1 MNEKGTLSNP
11 YSQEEFYAMLNAGTW
26 PGGYV
31 QGLGYCMA
39 EITVVGSSSS
49 SDASESDSSD
59 SSEWSDIS
67 DPLSDPDNIG
77 DLSNPDDNDQGSNSS
92 SDGSSS
98 EDSGSNSSGGGG
110 SGSARV
116 ITISGKTNGISSY
129 TYNILKNLPYY
140 SGEIYITSVART
152 VEEQARAMLNNIK
165 RSGVQSQLDIYASA
179 GDSVI
184 NVYNKDLSDEQNR
197 QNMIE
202 KIKEVGPSN
211 VSKHCAD
218 PSVLNVFDVSRSMLS
233 DVDTFK
239 SALVFRG
246 IYYIDEPKNNC
257 VHIEIPQTN

>member
-67 DPLSDPDNIG
+67 DPFSDPDNIG

-165 RSGVQSQLDIYASA
+165 KSGVDSQIRIYAES
-179 GDSVI
+179 GEIVI
-184 NVYNKDLSDEQNR
+184 NVYNENSSDEENLR
-197 QNMIE
+197 NMIA
-202 KIKEVGPSN
+202 KIYEVGPSN

-218 PSVLNVFDVSRSMLS
+218 PSVMNVFDVSRSRLS
-233 DVDTFK
+233 DVNTFIV
-239 SALVFRG
+239 ALKAAGVKNPL
-246 IYYIDEPKNNC
+246 DEPDNGC
-257 VHIEIPQTN
+257 VHIEIPQ